1 MEEKKTAPVKK
12 ESGFK
17 LIAVPALV
25 LLLISGV
32 AALLLGLVNDVTK
45 PVIAEREKEETA
57 AAMRAVMAVAQD
69 FSDEK
74 AADDGTVYYEAYASD
89 GSVCGYVFT
98 TAGSGYGGEITVM
111 TGVGADG
118 TVTGI
123 AFLSIDETPG
133 MGMKAQNDD
142 FKSQYIGRSGEIGVN
157 KTAATDTEI
166 QAITGATI
174 TSKAVTGA
182 VNDAL
187 ACFAKISGEVQ

>member
-1 MEEKKTAPVKK
+1 MDTVNTAPAKK
-12 ESGFK
+12 ESNFR
-17 LIAVPALV
+17 LICVPAIV

-45 PVIAEREKEETA
+45 DVIAGREREETA
-57 AAMRAVMAVAQD
+57 AAMREVMRDAAE
-69 FSDEK
+69 FSEEK
-74 AADDGTVYYEAYASD
+74 TAENDVLYYEALSSD

-98 TAGSGYGGEITVM
+98 TTGKGYGGEIKVL

-118 TVTGI
+118 AVTGI

-142 FKSQYIGRSGEIGVN
+142 FKNQYNGKSGTLGVSKTGRS
-157 KTAATDTEI
+157 DTEI

-174 TSKAVTGA
+174 TSKAVTSA

-187 ACFAKISGEVQ
+187 ACFAKLNGEVR

>member
-1 MEEKKTAPVKK
+1 MEAVKTAPAKK
-12 ESGFK
+12 ESNFK
-17 LIAVPALV
+17 LICVPAIV

-45 PVIAEREKEETA
+45 DVIAGREREETA
-57 AAMRAVMAVAQD
+57 AAMRQVMQD
-69 FSDEK
+69 AAEFSEEK
-74 AADDGTVYYEAYASD
+74 TAEDGTLYYEALSAD

-98 TAGSGYGGEITVM
+98 TSGKGYGGEIRVM

-142 FKSQYIGRSGEIGVN
+142 FKNQYNGKSGTLGVS
-157 KTAATDTEI
+157 KTGASETEI

-187 ACFAKISGEVQ
+187 ACFATICGEVR

>member
-1 MEEKKTAPVKK
+1 MEEKKTAPAKK

-17 LIAVPALV
+17 LIAVPAIV
-25 LLLISGV
+25 LLLISGI

-45 PVIAEREKEETA
+45 DVIAQREKEETA
-57 AAMRAVMAVAQD
+57 AAMRSVMADAAT
-69 FSDEK
+69 FSEEN
-74 AADDGTVYYEAYASD
+74 AADDGTRFYTAFAED
-89 GSVCGYVFT
+89 GTVCGYVFI
-98 TAGSGYGGEITVM
+98 TAGSGYGGEIRVM

-118 TVTGI
+118 AVTGI

-142 FKSQYIGRSGEIGVN
+142 FKHHYIGKEGQLGVS
-157 KTAATDTEI
+157 KTQASDTEI
-166 QAITGATI
+166 RAITGATI

-187 ACFAKISGEVQ
+187 ACFAKISGEAK